1 MRNGAK
7 DKVNYEKIK
16 RELYSIKSSLGMLP
30 SPALHQG
37 FKRQK
42 HEGLDGPS
50 YVPPSIVFKGGDV
63 ISSSSY

>member
-16 RELYSIKSSLGMLP
+16 REVYSIKSSLD
-30 SPALHQG
+30 ALHQG
-37 FKRQK
+37 FKWQK

-50 YVPPSIVFKGGDV
+50 NVPPSVAFKGGDV